1 MTGRQD
7 KFDKAHITLY
17 LIGLIP
23 ATWLGLLIAPYMGD
37 GLAGFLLHSSEIFNN
52 PFHITPCEGS
62 LRDRKSVV

>member
-52 PFHITPCEGS
+52 PFHI
-62 LRDRKSVV
+62 